1 VRWKRIGFRQNFLRW
16 TKIMASDRS
25 LSQKWSDFHATKAQL
40 FWTGVGCA
48 VATVI
53 VGFTWG
59 GWTTGGS
66 AQQAAA
72 QAGTTARQ
80 ELAAAICVD
89 RFNAGGD
96 ATAQLAALR
105 EMSTWERGKFIAGG
119 GWVAMPEMMGKT
131 DAAAT
136 SCAAQLVA
144 TPAPQAAS
152 TVTP

>member
-1 VRWKRIGFRQNFLRW
+1 MRWKHLRFRRNFSEMD
-16 TKIMASDRS
+16 KIMVSDRS
-25 LSQKWSDFHATKAQL
+25 LSQKWSDFRATKAQL

-48 VATVI
+48 VATMV

-66 AQQAAA
+66 AQLAAA

-80 ELAAAICVD
+80 ELAAAICVE

-105 EMSTWERGKFIAGG
+105 EMSSWERGKFIAGG

-144 TPAPQAAS
+144 APAPQAAS
-152 TVTP
+152 TATP